1 MKVLMPN
8 SKVLVCFEELKPG
21 EVFQEPSTS
30 DPFMVV
36 YADDELDDHSYNA
49 VDLKSGELMLFGDRV
64 MVARAN
70 AVLHINC

>member
-8 SKVLVCFEELKPG
+8 NKNLVPFRELKMG

-36 YADDELDDHSYNA
+36 YADDDENKQNYNA
-49 VDLKSGELMLFGDRV
+49 VDLKSGELMCFGD
-64 MVARAN
+64 MVIVAKAN
-70 AVLHINC
+70 AVLHVNC

>member
-8 SKVLVCFEELKPG
+8 SKMLVRFEELKPG

-36 YADDELDDHSYNA
+36 YADEESGSQRYNA
-49 VDLKSGELMLFGDRV
+49 VDLKSGELMLFGELV

-70 AVLHINC
+70 AVLHIN